1 MENKNSKKYWSP
13 WEIYA
18 ELQKLHTRE
27 EIIDFLKMTRPE
39 INKDGEII

>member
-13 WEIYA
+13 LEIYT

-27 EIIDFLKMTRPE
+27 EIINFLKMTRPE
-39 INKDGEII
+39 INKDEGII

>member
-1 MENKNSKKYWSP
+1 MENKNSEKYWSP

-27 EIIDFLKMTRPE
+27 EIIDFLKKTRPSE
-39 INKDGEII
+39 EENNTI